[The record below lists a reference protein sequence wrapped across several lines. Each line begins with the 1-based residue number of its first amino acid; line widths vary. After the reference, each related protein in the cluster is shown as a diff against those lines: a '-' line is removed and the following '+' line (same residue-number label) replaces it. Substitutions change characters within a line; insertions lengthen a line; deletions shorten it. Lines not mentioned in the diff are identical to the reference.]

1 MNLIYLA
8 LLLGNLVLCI
18 NCFYRLPLQKKKSV
32 AVLAV
37 IHPDSPHNVVIP
49 HILNE
54 IRDLRK
60 EQIRYSIK
68 SDEKFSLLRDDMR
81 KGRGKSDEKLRKDRG
96 KSDEKFSLLRNDMR
110 KEFSLLR
117 DDIRKG
123 RDEVTSVAVRVLL
136 LVGCNVFIKGN
147 C

>member
-1 MNLIYLA
+1 M
-8 LLLGNLVLCI
+8 
-18 NCFYRLPLQKKKSV
+18 R
-32 AVLAV
+32 
-37 IHPDSPHNVVIP
+37 
-49 HILNE
+49 
-54 IRDLRK
+54 R
-60 EQIRYSIK
+60 EQIRNFINS
-68 SDEKFSLLRDDMR
+68 EKQFSLLRDDMR